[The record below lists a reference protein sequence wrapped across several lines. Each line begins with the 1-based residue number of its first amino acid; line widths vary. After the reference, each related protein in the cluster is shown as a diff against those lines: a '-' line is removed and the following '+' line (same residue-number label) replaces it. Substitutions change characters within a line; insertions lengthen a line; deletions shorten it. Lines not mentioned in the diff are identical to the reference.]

1 MAYSLDLNRL
11 MHDIRG
17 PKGVA
22 AITDELGKIRSEF
35 TRVSGRVQP
44 EAERRLRDLQKNITV
59 VKKSFEGRIK
69 KIEKD
74 IQTTLKMVK
83 KSAANAETKIQSVMG
98 KKAKATKRKASKKA
112 ARKKR

>member
-22 AITDELGKIRSEF
+22 AITDELGKIRTEF
-35 TRVSGRVQP
+35 SRVSGKVQP

-59 VKKSFEGRIK
+59 VRKSFEGRIK

-83 KSAANAETKIQSVMG
+83 KSAANAETKLQSVMG
-98 KKAKATKRKASKKA
+98 KQKKAAKKTSKKA
-112 ARKKR
+112 ARKKH